1 MVQQEALMANVKVIK
16 TNWRGRG
23 AGAPLARAMT
33 TLGRTLESMRMED
46 GSCLQKRAGRM
57 VIPSRSA
64 SSLNLSKFCFGVTF
78 SGATVTIKGGEMQ
91 WGVND
96 PSIMEDAGPI
106 SLTADYQYVG
116 VEFDRDSHSIV
127 TIGPD
132 ANASLFRS
140 DSQKFRTWLHQY
152 RLISGKASL
161 YRIGHLG
168 NFDITGWFG
177 A

>member
-1 MVQQEALMANVKVIK
+1 MGNHKVISETWK
-16 TNWRGRG
+16 GKGT
-23 AGAPLARAMT
+23 AAPLAQALNAIGGVLNNVESGDGINAYVRN
-33 TLGRTLESMRMED
+33 GRLVIELTGG
-46 GSCLQKRAGRM
+46 GSD
-57 VIPSRSA
+57 VDF
-64 SSLNLSKFCFGVTF
+64 SLFCFGFTIA
-78 SGATVTIKGGEMQ
+78 GATVTIKGGEMQ

-106 SLTADYQYVG
+106 PLTADYQYIG
-116 VEFDRDSHSIV
+116 IEFDRDSRSIV

-140 DSQKFRTWLHQY
+140 DSQKFRTWLHQF
-152 RLISGKASL
+152 RLVSGKASL
-161 YRIGHLG
+161 HRIGHLG